1 MKVEY
6 SGEDESTYFY
16 KLVPDGD
23 RIQTV
28 IIGLNWLD
36 WQTKWWK
43 GGSMSERITLQR
55 VRTENLLLDAED
67 LMRDWGSGTPEIAS
81 YEVDGD
87 TLNVEF
93 EPIEINIT
101 DIFDECESSI
111 EEVITTYD
119 TV

>member
-1 MKVEY
+1 MRVEY

-16 KLVPDGD
+16 NLVPDGD
-23 RIQTV
+23 QIQTV
-28 IIGLNWLD
+28 IKGLD
-36 WQTKWWK
+36 WKDGQTKWQ
-43 GGSMSERITLQR
+43 GGSMSQRITLQR

-67 LMRDWGSGTPEIAS
+67 LMSDWGSGSPEIAS

-101 DIFDECESSI
+101 DIFDACESSI
-111 EEVITTYD
+111 EEVVTTYD

>member
-1 MKVEY
+1 MRVEY

-16 KLVPDGD
+16 ELAPDAD

-28 IIGLNWLD
+28 IVDLNW
-36 WQTKWWK
+36 KEKWK

-67 LMRDWGSGTPEIAS
+67 LMRDWGSGTPVIAS

>member
-1 MKVEY
+1 MRVEY

-16 KLVPDGD
+16 KLAPDAD

-28 IIGLNWLD
+28 IVDLNWKVKL
-36 WQTKWWK
+36 K

-67 LMRDWGSGTPEIAS
+67 LMRDWGSGTPDIAS

>member
-1 MKVEY
+1 METEY
-6 SGEDESTYFY
+6 SGET
-16 KLVPDGD
+16 
-23 RIQTV
+23 
-28 IIGLNWLD
+28 IIIDLD
-36 WQTKWWK
+36 WPTGWKAKIPAELK
-43 GGSMSERITLQR
+43 GGSMSQRITLQR

-67 LMRDWGSGTPEIAS
+67 LMSDWGSGYPEIAS

-101 DIFDECESSI
+101 DIFDACEDSI

-119 TV
+119 TA